1 MKIVSACLAGIKCRF
16 DGRAKPCQ
24 KVIELVKKGEAIP
37 LCPERLGGLPTPR
50 APTEIRGGKVYT
62 KDGKDLTDKYAK
74 GAKEA
79 LRVAK
84 LVGCKVAILKSKSP
98 SCGVGKIFDGTFSGK
113 LIKGDGI
120 FARLLKKNKIEVL
133 TEKEKGD

>member
-16 DGRAKPCQ
+16 DGRAEPCQ
-24 KVIELVKKGEAIP
+24 KVIELVKKGEALP

-50 APTEIRGGKVYT
+50 AKTEVKKGRVYT
-62 KDGKDLTDKYAK
+62 KDGQDLTDKYKK
-74 GAKEA
+74 GAAAA

-84 LVGCKVAILKSKSP
+84 LVGCKMAILKSKSP

-120 FARLLKKNKIEVL
+120 FARLLKENKIKVL
-133 TEKEKGD
+133 TEKEI